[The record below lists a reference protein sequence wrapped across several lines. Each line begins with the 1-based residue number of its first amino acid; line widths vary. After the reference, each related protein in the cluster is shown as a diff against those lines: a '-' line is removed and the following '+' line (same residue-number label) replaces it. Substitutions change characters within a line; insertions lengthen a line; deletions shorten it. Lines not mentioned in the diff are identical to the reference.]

1 MPFTLPAWYNQHW
14 HCWNAIDASSFQE
27 EVCMEYHAAF
37 DYIRDLLTLPEV
49 VETRHHM
56 HHSIPKHD
64 HLTRSVRMSYHLS
77 RLLRADI
84 RTCVRAALLHDI
96 NSRAGTLTTHGR
108 VAARW
113 AAAQGEDSAVC
124 AAIESHMYPL
134 GPAPTS
140 REAWV
145 LVLADKAAS
154 LGDIKQFLAGLIDG
168 RSLEER
174 RRLKETDPYYRQRSR
189 RRLFRRW
196 RARYTR

>member
-1 MPFTLPAWYNQHW
+1 
-14 HCWNAIDASSFQE
+14 
-27 EVCMEYHAAF
+27 MEHHAAF

-113 AAAQGEDSAVC
+113 AAEQGEDAAVC

-154 LGDIKQFLAGLIDG
+154 LGDIKQFLTGLIDG
-168 RSLEER
+168 SSLANR
-174 RRLKETDPYYRQRSR
+174 RRLQETDPFYRQRSR
-189 RRLFRRW
+189 RRLFRRQ
-196 RARYTR
+196 RARYAP

>member
-1 MPFTLPAWYNQHW
+1 
-14 HCWNAIDASSFQE
+14 
-27 EVCMEYHAAF
+27 MEHHAAF

-77 RLLRADI
+77 RLLRADV

-113 AAAQGEDSAVC
+113 AAEKGEDAAVC

-154 LGDIKQFLAGLIDG
+154 LGDIKQFLVGLIDG
-168 RSLEER
+168 SSLMNR
-174 RRLKETDPYYRQRSR
+174 RRLRETDPYYRQRTR
-189 RRLFRRW
+189 RRLFRR
-196 RARYTR
+196 

>member
-1 MPFTLPAWYNQHW
+1 
-14 HCWNAIDASSFQE
+14 
-27 EVCMEYHAAF
+27 MEYHAAF
-37 DYIRDLLTLPEV
+37 DYIRDLLNLPEV

-64 HLTRSVRMSYHLS
+64 HLTRSVRHAYYLS
-77 RLLRADI
+77 RLLRADT

-96 NSRAGTLTTHGR
+96 NSRAGTLTTHGYI
-108 VAARW
+108 AARW
-113 AAAQGEDSAVC
+113 AAAKGEDPAVC

-134 GPAPTS
+134 GPTPTS

-145 LVLADKAAS
+145 LALADKAAS

-174 RRLKETDPYYRQRSR
+174 RRLKETDPYYRHRSR

-196 RARYTR
+196 RTRYTP